1 MKRLSLLFFLC
12 VLLCH
17 QAVSYAEEVDLGRA
31 TQVAE
36 SFFGSGK
43 TTKGASSDIVLKW
56 TGNMVQ
62 TKAGSTPAFYVF
74 ENIAGGFV
82 VVSGDDCVQPVLGYS
97 YEGKFSYE
105 NMPPNVEAWFSGLE
119 DGIRYMRES
128 GAVSDALISEKWN
141 ELSSGSYE
149 MKNEMSPV
157 LLETAEWNQTEPFNR
172 LTSVY
177 GSQYTGCG
185 ATAMSIILRY
195 FRYPE
200 RGHGQVGG
208 YSYETAGGQTVYVD
222 SYQLGETYD
231 WDNMPLSYQTYTEEQ
246 AEAVSQLM
254 FECALSLEAMFD
266 TDGTGTYDN
275 MYAPALIDHMSYD
288 AGIVSYD
295 REIFSQSRWLE
306 MLYSNIRDT
315 GPVWYSGQGDGG
327 GHTFVVDGYD
337 SEGNLHINWGWGGYD
352 NGYYAF
358 PDFGD
363 YPYSHTAVFGIKPDE
378 GGEAPEIVG
387 LKEAYDNMGL
397 TFTDP
402 DIEVEVNVPFE
413 VKYGFVYNAGTTTFN
428 GSIAVV
434 SVDRMEQIKEF
445 LAVDLQ
451 NITLEPGYGYYG
463 VVSRCTITEDIE
475 IGDKIKLYYRSNR
488 GGDWMPVLFG
498 TDFGVTGELYLTD
511 PYFIREVTSFEYLP
525 EENLIRIET
534 LADLDWTFSSSY
546 GGEVAGG
553 NTFDD
558 GIIEIDTTDL
568 PSGEYTVR
576 ISSDK
581 DSFALDVVL

>member
-1 MKRLSLLFFLC
+1 M
-12 VLLCH
+12 
-17 QAVSYAEEVDLGRA
+17 
-31 TQVAE
+31 
-36 SFFGSGK
+36 
-43 TTKGASSDIVLKW
+43 SD
-56 TGNMVQ
+56 
-62 TKAGSTPAFYVF
+62 
-74 ENIAGGFV
+74 
-82 VVSGDDCVQPVLGYS
+82 
-97 YEGKFSYE
+97 
-105 NMPPNVEAWFSGLE
+105 
-119 DGIRYMRES
+119 
-128 GAVSDALISEKWN
+128 
-141 ELSSGSYE
+141 
-149 MKNEMSPV
+149 
-157 LLETAEWNQTEPFNR
+157 
-172 LTSVY
+172 
-177 GSQYTGCG
+177 
-185 ATAMSIILRY
+185 
-195 FRYPE
+195 
-200 RGHGQVGG
+200 RGP
-208 YSYETAGGQTVYVD
+208 TVYVD
-222 SYQLGETYD
+222 SYQLGKAYD

-254 FECALSLEAMFD
+254 FECALSLESKFD
-266 TDGTGTYDN
+266 INATGAPIN

-315 GPVWYSGQGDGG
+315 GPVWYAGYSNDA

-337 SEGNLHINWGWGGYD
+337 SEGNLHINWGWGGND

-358 PDFGD
+358 PDFGN
-363 YPYSHTAVFGIKPDE
+363 YPYMHSAVFGIKPDE
-378 GGEAPEIVG
+378 GGEAPEVVG

-397 TFTDP
+397 TFIDP
-402 DIEVEVNVPFE
+402 YIEVEVNVPFE

-434 SVDRMEQIKEF
+434 SVNRMEQIKEF
-445 LAVDLQ
+445 LAVDL
-451 NITLEPGYGYYG
+451 NDVTLLPGYGYSD
-463 VVSRCTITEDIE
+463 VISRCTITEDIE

-488 GGDWMPVLFG
+488 GGDWLPVLFG
-498 TDFGVTGELYLTD
+498 TDFGVTGELYLTY

-534 LADLDWTFSSSY
+534 MSDLDWTFSSSY
-546 GGEVAGG
+546 GDEVAGG

-568 PSGEYTVR
+568 PSGEYTFR